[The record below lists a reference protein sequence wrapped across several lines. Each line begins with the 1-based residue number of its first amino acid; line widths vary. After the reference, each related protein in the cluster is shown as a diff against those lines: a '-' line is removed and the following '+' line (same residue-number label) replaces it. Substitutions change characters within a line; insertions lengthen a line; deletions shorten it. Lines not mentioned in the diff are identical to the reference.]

1 MVLTVT
7 LAAAAAAAIVNL
19 WLSIRV
25 GQVRHQAGVSIGDG
39 GNELLVRRMRAHA
52 NFIENAPLVLI
63 LIACIELARPDTQW
77 LASVAAA
84 FILGRVAHGFGMDGG
99 AMAKGRM
106 IGTLITMLTLL
117 GLAAVAVLV
126 VLRVM

>member
-77 LASVAAA
+77 LA
-84 FILGRVAHGFGMDGG
+84 
-99 AMAKGRM
+99 
-106 IGTLITMLTLL
+106 
-117 GLAAVAVLV
+117 
-126 VLRVM
+126 